1 MKPRLW
7 IGISALLAP
16 GFLTAVLA
24 AQTQLYQVESGDT
37 LSQIAESQYGNWVKW
52 HDLYSVNHDRINDPD
67 LIYPGQRL
75 RLLTDDEINFFREK
89 NGEYASNDDGS
100 SLPRHRGRRSQEWKL
115 LPKQS
120 WENFVFQTPPEI
132 DPQGFDRRSRVP
144 VRVANETHAEATI
157 ASDRLAIEG
166 EIVNARTEYS
176 QIFLGEQ
183 VFIRA
188 DEELQVGTSYS
199 VTNGPQKLSSTRDGR
214 VGFAYDIHGVVR
226 IIGVRD
232 GLFIGTVTKL
242 YAPISRHEL
251 LIPRV
256 APYAY
261 PKAIAAPSAITASV
275 LLSSDVKA
283 DMIVEGR
290 LVFLDVGAADGV
302 KPGMIFRH
310 YLHTDPYTG
319 QKISSKDFL
328 IESELQVL
336 SVQDRFSTAIVLH
349 SRDAMRMNDEVVA
362 LTDLSDFDKNMG
374 MQTFVQDHGAQN
386 LDDLDLMDNTQGL
399 GEKEDHELRQLENWS
414 NPAPEGSLQP
424 AIDNDE
430 IKRENLNPNSN
441 SVDIGR
447 EPAPN
452 DGSTQPLN
460 QDLPPNTDPGAPNT
474 APDTGTTIEGTGQ
487 SPEIPATPP
496 STEATPEIP
505 PPPSS
510 TEMTPDIPPPPSST
524 ETTPDI
530 PPPPSSTEAPS
541 TDTAPT
547 DLGPSTPEAEPTPP
561 DVSDDQSIEIP
572 PPPSSSDNTTI
583 ESSSEDPFAVPEATP
598 VP

>member
-24 AQTQLYQVESGDT
+24 AQTELYRVEQGDT

-52 HDLYSVNHDRINDPD
+52 HDLYSVNHDRISDPD

-89 NGEYASNDDGS
+89 NGEYASNDDGQTVPAHRS
-100 SLPRHRGRRSQEWKL
+100 SRQGRRSQEWKL
-115 LPKQS
+115 LPKQE

-132 DPQGFDRRSRVP
+132 DPQGFDRRSVVP
-144 VRVANETHAEATI
+144 TRVADETHAEETI
-157 ASDRLAIEG
+157 ASDRLAIDG
-166 EIVNARTEYS
+166 EIINARTEYS

-251 LIPRV
+251 LIPEV
-256 APYAY
+256 KPYPY

-275 LLSSDVKA
+275 LLSSDVKS
-283 DMIVEGR
+283 DMITEER
-290 LVFLDVGAADGV
+290 LVFLDVGASDGV

-310 YLHTDPYTG
+310 YLHTDPYTN

-336 SVQDRFSTAIVLH
+336 NVQDRFSVAIVLH
-349 SRDAMRMNDEVVA
+349 SRNSMRMNDEVVA
-362 LTDLSDFDKNMG
+362 LTDLSDFQKNMG

-424 AIDNDE
+424 AIDGDE
-430 IKRENLNPNSN
+430 IKREDLNPNSN
-441 SVDIGR
+441 SVDIGK

-452 DGSTQPLN
+452 DGSTQP
-460 QDLPPNTDPGAPNT
+460 PPSADPGAPTT
-474 APDTGTTIEGTGQ
+474 APDIGTTIEGTEQ
-487 SPEIPATPP
+487 TPEVPAIPSDTTNEATPP
-496 STEATPEIP
+496 EVSPPADESTEAPTDIP

-510 TEMTPDIPPPPSST
+510 TESTPDIPPPPSST
-524 ETTPDI
+524 E
-530 PPPPSSTEAPS
+530 S
-541 TDTAPT
+541 APT
-547 DLGPSTPEAEPTPP
+547 ELGPSTPEAEPTPP
-561 DVSDDQSIEIP
+561 DVSDDSSIQIP
-572 PPPSSSDNTTI
+572 PPPSSDDTTI